1 MGKAIIAPSILAA
14 DFGHLHDAVVAI
26 DKAGADWV
34 HVDVMDG
41 HFVPN
46 LTIGPPVIA
55 SLRQSTDLPFDVH
68 LMIEKPEASLEQY
81 VKAGANSLTVHAEV
95 CPHLHRTLN
104 HIREMG
110 VRSAVA
116 LNPSTPF
123 SAIEHVLHLAD
134 MVLVM
139 TVNPGFGGQ
148 AYIEGMRDK
157 IQTIRAAA
165 DDQGL
170 SDLLIQ
176 VDGGI
181 SPSTISEVAQAGADV
196 FVAGS
201 AIFKSKDY
209 AQTIEFLRKKAEG

>member
-1 MGKAIIAPSILAA
+1 M
-14 DFGHLHDAVVAI
+14 
-26 DKAGADWV
+26 
-34 HVDVMDG
+34 
-41 HFVPN
+41 
-46 LTIGPPVIA
+46 
-55 SLRQSTDLPFDVH
+55 
-68 LMIEKPEASLEQY
+68 
-81 VKAGANSLTVHAEV
+81 
-95 CPHLHRTLN
+95 
-104 HIREMG
+104 
-110 VRSAVA
+110 A

-148 AYIEGMRDK
+148 AYIESMRDK

-181 SPSTISEVAQAGADV
+181 SPSTIGEVAQAGADV

-209 AQTIEFLRKKAEG
+209 AQTIAFLRKKAEG